1 MSIAKQ
7 LRPKLR
13 RATHFAIALATV
25 WLATSGL
32 LIAHAFTLIPAPSL
46 VVGPATGTPTATFAV
61 QGSMG
66 PGLPC
71 TSPANF
77 AFYWDATVNLL
88 AYKTVPTCATPGTYD
103 TGTIGGLRPAAG
115 YDTVGPHTVILT
127 VTDSAGNPYGPVS
140 TVTKSYTITAPP
152 PPPPPPSPSPQPPPP
167 PPPPAPSPS
176 TAPASP
182 STQPAPSP
190 SASPSQKQCPA
201 TGAAL
206 APSGPAGKD
215 GAVIL
220 GFVLVG
226 ALPIGGVVLVFTPGL
241 WSGHTRWRKIAS
253 LLGLAVVLTAAGS
266 CAFPTCT
273 APAATSQTASPPASP
288 TPTC

>member
-1 MSIAKQ
+1 MSVAKQ
-7 LRPKLR
+7 TRRKLR
-13 RATHFAIALATV
+13 WAIRYALV
-25 WLATSGL
+25 IGWLVGAGAISVQ
-32 LIAHAFTLIPAPSL
+32 AFTLIPAPSL
-46 VVGPATGTPTATFAV
+46 VVGPTSGTPTATFAV

-88 AYKTVPTCATPGTYD
+88 AYRTVSTCAPPGTYD
-103 TGTIGGLRPAAG
+103 TGTIGGLKPAAG

-127 VTDSAGNPYGPVS
+127 VTDSTGAPYGPVS
-140 TVTKSYTITAPP
+140 TVTKSYAITAPP
-152 PPPPPPSPSPQPPPP
+152 PPPPPPSPRAPPPT
-167 PPPPAPSPS
+167 PSPI

-182 STQPAPSP
+182 STQPTSSP

-206 APSGPAGKD
+206 PSRTGGTD
-215 GAVIL
+215 GAMVL
-220 GFVLVG
+220 GLVLTG
-226 ALPIGGVVLVFTPGL
+226 ALPIGGIVMVFSPGL
-241 WSGHTRWRKIAS
+241 WSGSSRWRKIAS
-253 LLGLAVVLTAAGS
+253 LLGLAVVLMAAATCSFPS
-266 CAFPTCT
+266 CA